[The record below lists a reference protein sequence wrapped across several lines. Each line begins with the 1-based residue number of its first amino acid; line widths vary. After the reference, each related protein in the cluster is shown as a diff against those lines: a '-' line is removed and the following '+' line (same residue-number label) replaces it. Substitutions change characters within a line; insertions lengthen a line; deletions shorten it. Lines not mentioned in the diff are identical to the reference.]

1 MRRRRL
7 RRDGASIVLGLLFV
21 RRALRP
27 ACKLFCARATARH
40 PGQQVDAIGLYT
52 VYGFVAECPPSDA
65 VKIHFFEERKMKN
78 LIIAAFM
85 LALGLFCADVEAAP
99 TYSFVNIT
107 NNDAGNAA
115 IGEAQLFV
123 ELLDPGS
130 NQVTFMFTNTG
141 PQASSI
147 TDVYFDDGALLG
159 IASIDD
165 SLPGVEFSQNAT
177 PPDLPGKNNVTPPF
191 ETTAGFSADSDPPV
205 QPNGVNPLEWLGIT
219 FDLAAG
225 RGFDDVVT
233 DMASGELR
241 IGIHVQGFAN
251 DGSESFINNGE
262 TNGKIPAPGAV
273 ILGSIGIGC
282 INYLRRR
289 RTL

>member
-1 MRRRRL
+1 
-7 RRDGASIVLGLLFV
+7 
-21 RRALRP
+21 
-27 ACKLFCARATARH
+27 
-40 PGQQVDAIGLYT
+40 
-52 VYGFVAECPPSDA
+52 
-65 VKIHFFEERKMKN
+65 MKN
-78 LIIAAFM
+78 LIIAAFV
-85 LALGLFCADVEAAP
+85 LALGLFCVDVEAAP

-107 NNDAGNAA
+107 NNNAGNAA

-130 NQVTFMFTNTG
+130 SQVTFMFTNTG
-141 PQASSI
+141 PEASSI
-147 TDVYFDDGALLG
+147 ADVYFDDGALLG

-165 SLPGVEFSQNAT
+165 SLPGVEFSQNAI
-177 PPDLPGKNNVTPPF
+177 PPDLPGKNNVTPSF
-191 ETTAGFSADSDPPV
+191 DTTAGFSADSDPPV
-205 QPNGVNPLEWLGIT
+205 QLSGVNPAEWLGIT
-219 FDLAAG
+219 FNLQAG

-233 DMASGELR
+233 DMATGALR

-251 DGSESFINNGE
+251 VGSESFINNGE
-262 TNGKIPAPGAV
+262 HCNGKIPAPGAV